1 MNRRHRIETR
11 HGTIAVVE
19 AGAGT
24 QPVVLI
30 HGNSSCGAIFRHQT
44 EGRLAERYRLISFDL
59 PGHGQSSDA
68 PDPARSY
75 TMPGYADAAVETL
88 GALGVDDA
96 IVFGWSLGGHI
107 GIEMI
112 SRYPGLKALMIT
124 GTPPVGL
131 DDVARGFITS
141 PHMHLAGQQ
150 DFTEAEIDDFAQA
163 STGGPFESFMR
174 EAVARTDGRARKL
187 MFESFGGGQGVDQ
200 RRTVGTSLVP
210 LAVVNGADEPF
221 VDLDYVDGVAYANL
235 WERRCLR
242 LKGLQHAPFWEAPE
256 VFNPI
261 LERFLA
267 DVAG

>member
-1 MNRRHRIETR
+1 
-11 HGTIAVVE
+11 
-19 AGAGT
+19 
-24 QPVVLI
+24 
-30 HGNSSCGAIFRHQT
+30 
-44 EGRLAERYRLISFDL
+44 
-59 PGHGQSSDA
+59 
-68 PDPARSY
+68 
-75 TMPGYADAAVETL
+75 
-88 GALGVDDA
+88 
-96 IVFGWSLGGHI
+96 
-107 GIEMI
+107 
-112 SRYPGLKALMIT
+112 
-124 GTPPVGL
+124 
-131 DDVARGFITS
+131 
-141 PHMHLAGQQ
+141 
-150 DFTEAEIDDFAQA
+150 
-163 STGGPFESFMR
+163 MR
-174 EAVARTDGRARKL
+174 ESVARTDGRARKL